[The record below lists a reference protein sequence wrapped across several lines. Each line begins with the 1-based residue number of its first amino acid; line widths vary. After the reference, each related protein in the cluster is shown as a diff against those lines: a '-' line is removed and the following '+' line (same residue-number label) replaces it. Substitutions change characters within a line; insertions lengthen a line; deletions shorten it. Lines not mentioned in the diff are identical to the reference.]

1 MNSKTNKRKSFKNEA
16 QQAISHTAALI
27 ASIKPLLS
35 IEMLEKTLQGRVYL
49 MTNFESQ
56 LSDATELAPGLMTAD
71 IKKKRVAAELC
82 RQSVMQTLEKKKA
95 IQLSASGMTTQQQN
109 KVKNILKG
117 TVKAKKPLSI

>member
-16 QQAISHTAALI
+16 QEAISHTAVMI

-35 IEMLEKTLQGRVYL
+35 VEMIEKKLEGRIYL
-49 MTNFESQ
+49 MANFESL
-56 LSDATELAPGLMTAD
+56 LSDAIELAPSLMTPD
-71 IKKKRVAAELC
+71 IKKKRVAADLV

-95 IQLSASGMTTQQQN
+95 IQLSNAGMSKQQQN

-117 TVKAKKPLSI
+117 RVKTQKIAE